1 MGRVAIILLVL
12 APIALFALIGMNGKT
27 PRTGA
32 NLSRAGLLE
41 LQNLL
46 EPDRKIEIVREM
58 ENQERL
64 LVTLDDHNGT

>member
-1 MGRVAIILLVL
+1 VVVL

-58 ENQERL
+58 ENKEAL
-64 LVTLDDHNGT
+64 LVALDDHGGA